1 MSNQRVLYWPETYNN
16 IKELGRGVSGVVYK
30 ASHKKTG
37 QIVAIKLVDMKQSKI
52 STEQIQGEIRA
63 LLTLNPENE
72 RTHINIIKLIQCFI
86 HKTTAIFILEYV
98 DGGTLE
104 DFMYSFERGMPLSLI
119 SHCLYQS
126 VNAIEYMN
134 SKKCSHRDIKPAN
147 ILMLRNR
154 KPKLKQQNEQQQ
166 QQEDGG
172 YIRYSGQFQLEPSQE
187 NNNYQFDP
195 DELPILKVTDY
206 GYASISGND
215 SAEIHSTLAGS
226 PLYMAPEIIHIILSP
241 FLEPGTGKLSAD
253 SSEGYNPLLVDVWA
267 IGAVAFR
274 LITGDDLISVIFPNL
289 NQTTVLAAL
298 VNLAKMIDN
307 GDFQKGLD
315 SIPNEIR
322 KYGLVDPDIELGIS
336 FITSLLQLDPKKRLP
351 LKETLNHPFLAKGK
365 LSFTQTLNQHYKDNK
380 DVLGSIVPSDI
391 SNFLN
396 QNQQQQQQQKSFST
410 SSLPQVNHN
419 NDTNNNIN
427 NNNINNNDNNEKDKD
442 NQSNNSSSSS
452 SSSSSPPS
460 PTISKS
466 SPSSLSSSLSPSSS
480 TDDLPKAMKWSSS
493 VKPPKKSNFAPTFL
507 SHQRSDKITLFP
519 KLLPPP
525 TKDAPP
531 LETMNWRSPPVEVG
545 DSITWTTLTQ
555 DAIFQVQFSVL
566 TSFLKVISASN
577 SYQFRIITSLTK
589 VPLEIAVS
597 NHKDT
602 ILYMYNIVKSVI
614 APQLISLS
622 NAFDENSIRS
632 VLAAIL
638 YQIGTET
645 EQAEIANCWTLV

>member
-104 DFMYSFERGMPLSLI
+104 DFMYSFERGMPLPLI
-119 SHCLYQS
+119 SHCLYQA

-154 KPKLKQQNEQQQ
+154 KPKLKQQQQQQ
-166 QQEDGG
+166 QQEGG
-172 YIRYSGQFQLEPSQE
+172 YIRYSGQFQLESSQE

-195 DELPILKVTDY
+195 EELPILKVTDY
-206 GYASISGND
+206 GYASIGGND
-215 SAEIHSTLAGS
+215 STEIHSTLAGS

-336 FITSLLQLDPKKRLP
+336 FISQLLQLDPKKRLT
-351 LKETLNHPFLAKGK
+351 LKETLNHPFLAKGRI
-365 LSFTQTLNQHYKDNK
+365 SFTQTLNQHYKDNK
-380 DVLGSIVPSDI
+380 DVLNSIIPSDI

-396 QNQQQQQQQKSFST
+396 NNNQNQQLQQQKSFST
-410 SSLPQVNHN
+410 SSLPQVNHQQN
-419 NDTNNNIN
+419 NDSNN
-427 NNNINNNDNNEKDKD
+427 NNNDNNNNNEKDRD
-442 NQSNNSSSSS
+442 QSNSSSS

-480 TDDLPKAMKWSSS
+480 TDDLPKATKWSSS

-525 TKDAPP
+525 TKDTPP

-566 TSFLKVISASN
+566 TSFLKVISATT

-602 ILYMYNIVKSVI
+602 ILYMYNIVKTVI

-645 EQAEIANCWTLV
+645 EQAEIANGWTLV

>member
-72 RTHINIIKLIQCFI
+72 RSHINIIKLIQCFI

-104 DFMYSFERGMPLSLI
+104 DFMYSFERGMPLPLI
-119 SHCLYQS
+119 SHCLYQA

-147 ILMLRNR
+147 ILMMRNR
-154 KPKLKQQNEQQQ
+154 KPKQLQEQQQ
-166 QQEDGG
+166 QEGG
-172 YIRYSGQFQLEPSQE
+172 YIRYSGQFQPESSQE

-206 GYASISGND
+206 GYASIGGND
-215 SAEIHSTLAGS
+215 STEIHSTLAGS

-253 SSEGYNPLLVDVWA
+253 SPEGYNPLLVDVWA

-289 NQTTVLAAL
+289 NQATVLAAL

-307 GDFQKGLD
+307 GDFQKGLN

-336 FITSLLQLDPKKRLP
+336 FISALLQLDPKKRLP

-365 LSFTQTLNQHYKDNK
+365 ISFTQTLNQHYKDNK
-380 DVLGSIVPSDI
+380 DVLNSIIPSDI

-396 QNQQQQQQQKSFST
+396 NNNQQQQQQQQQKSFST
-410 SSLPQVNHN
+410 SSLPQV
-419 NDTNNNIN
+419 DQQQ
-427 NNNINNNDNNEKDKD
+427 NNEKD
-442 NQSNNSSSSS
+442 QSNSSS

-493 VKPPKKSNFAPTFL
+493 VKPPKKSNFTPTFL
-507 SHQRSDKITLFP
+507 SHQRSDKISLFP

-525 TKDAPP
+525 TKDTPP
-531 LETMNWRSPPVEVG
+531 LETMNWRSPPIEVG

-566 TSFLKVISASN
+566 TSFLKVISATN

-602 ILYMYNIVKSVI
+602 ILYMYNIVKTVI

-645 EQAEIANCWTLV
+645 EQAEIANGWTLV